1 MCVAQPA
8 GLARAA
14 YRGLRDFRFSLQP
27 DAETLIVSSVRS
39 IFSNTRLPIFSV
51 ERLGVAHAY

>member
-27 DAETLIVSSVRS
+27 DAETLIVSSGP
-39 IFSNTRLPIFSV
+39 FYF
-51 ERLGVAHAY
+51 